1 MILSDM
7 LKKWTLTKK
16 IKDASKEPKV
26 VAKNWCVL
34 SFSKIFI
41 TGDFVV
47 KNFIMRGEPT
57 EKTKIKL
64 AQNYHLRFCS
74 P

>member
-1 MILSDM
+1 MDTD
-7 LKKWTLTKK
+7 KKNQIHFQGTK
-16 IKDASKEPKV
+16 
-26 VAKNWCVL
+26 NLCVL

-41 TGDFVV
+41 TGEFVV